1 MISKSSFL
9 ADMKENS
16 KRRLWVLAV
25 FTLVFIVLFP
35 TFTALVIN
43 RITSRSQWLFET
55 YEKARAGQ
63 ILHERLISGMC
74 GTIGVSRLM
83 AVVTTVAAFI
93 SAVQGFS
100 YLYSRKKIDFYMGM
114 PIKRKRR
121 FLNIWLNGILLYVIP
136 YLTGLLIS
144 ILIAAQ
150 NNAVDKTVIYEAAK
164 ALYTNLLF
172 YLCIYHMAVL
182 AVMLT
187 GNIIITGFGFLV
199 FCLYEYV
206 VRIVVIGYKDL
217 FFRYY
222 SSYGMEAEPILSPFF
237 MYGHPLKLFIFAI
250 VVGILSYICYLKR
263 PAEAAEKSMT
273 FEITKPV
280 VKILLIV
287 PASLFAGLV
296 IADAVGF
303 YPGSS
308 MNGIGYVLFTFL
320 FVIVIGSALI
330 QVIYEFDIKGILHKK
345 THIVISGVLT
355 SLIFIGFRYD
365 LTGYDGYIPKQ
376 NDIESV
382 AFVPDFYD
390 MTWEGGTFF
399 DSDGSFMTEL
409 EYAEKYMELSNV
421 ADVCELAEL
430 SMKDYDQFLG
440 QMEKEGYKE
449 DQEEFWSYATLI
461 YHLKNGRN
469 VTRAVWVDV
478 NNDQTV
484 QLLDSIMG
492 SEEFKKGYMQGASE
506 NLDHML
512 EQADAKRKISAVYG
526 NGIYTEKMSEKD
538 AKDFLEVYRRDL
550 ALANFS
556 KIKECIPNAIF
567 SLNIEEDVTGSIYG
581 TWQGISGSNK
591 VHTVSVFIYPFYEES
606 IAWLKEHGYYMNG
619 QLNVED
625 VARVQVINHNSAQRE
640 RLAEKQGTVS
650 GAAADINDA
659 YLTYDAEIDIY
670 GDNEALDTRVYA
682 EYTNLEEIEEIVNC
696 VYPDEI
702 VYSYNWNGR
711 KSYDKDYEVIV
722 YFKADSELNRE
733 YGSYAYY
740 YFLEEEIP
748 DFVAKDTKYT
758 NYK

>member
-9 ADMKENS
+9 VDMKENS

-25 FTLVFIVLFP
+25 FALAFIVLFP

-43 RITSRSQWLFET
+43 RIISRSGWLFEA
-55 YEKARAGQ
+55 YEKGRAGE

-74 GTIGVSRLM
+74 STIGVSRVM
-83 AVVTTVAAFI
+83 AVVTAGAAFI

-100 YLYSRKKIDFYMGM
+100 YLYSRKKTDFYMGM

-121 FLNIWLNGILLYVIP
+121 FLNIWLNGILLYVVP

-150 NNAVDKTVIYEAAK
+150 SGAVDKTVIYEAAT

-206 VRIVVIGYKDL
+206 VRMVVVGYKNL
-217 FFRYY
+217 FFRYF

-237 MYGHPLKLFIFAI
+237 MFGHPLRLFIFALA
-250 VVGILSYICYLKR
+250 VGILAYICYLKR
-263 PAEAAEKSMT
+263 PAEAAGKSMT

-280 VKILLIV
+280 VKVLLIV
-287 PASLFAGLV
+287 PTSLFAGLV

-303 YPGSS
+303 YPHSS
-308 MNGIGYVLFTFL
+308 MEGIGYVLFTFA

-330 QVIYEFDIKGILHKK
+330 QVIYEFDIKGALHKK
-345 THIVISGVLT
+345 SHIVISGVLT
-355 SLIFIGFRYD
+355 AFIFILFRYD
-365 LTGYDGYIPKQ
+365 LTGYDGYIPEQK
-376 NDIESV
+376 NIESV
-382 AFVPDFYD
+382 AFIPDSYD
-390 MTWEGGTFF
+390 MTWEGGTYF
-399 DSDGSFMTEL
+399 DSDGSYMTEL
-409 EYAEKYMELSNV
+409 EYADKYMQLNNV
-421 ADVCELAEL
+421 DDVCELAEL
-430 SMKDYDQFLG
+430 SMKEYDQFLRRV
-440 QMEKEGYKE
+440 EKEGYKE
-449 DQEEFWSYATLI
+449 DQEEYWSYATLI
-461 YHLKNGRN
+461 YRLKSGRD
-469 VTRAVWVDV
+469 VTRSVWVNV
-478 NNDQTV
+478 NNDKAV
-484 QLLDSIMG
+484 QLLDSVVG

-526 NGIYTEKMSEKD
+526 NGIYIKKMSEND

-556 KIKECIPNAIF
+556 KIRECIPQAIF
-567 SLNIEEDVTGSIYG
+567 SLNIEENVLGSTYG
-581 TWQGISGSNK
+581 TWQGISGSTRI
-591 VHTVSVFIYPFYEES
+591 HTVSVFIYPFYEES
-606 IAWLKEHGYYMNG
+606 IAWLKEHGYYMNC

-625 VARVQVINHNSAQRE
+625 VARVQVVNHNSAQRE
-640 RLAEKQGTVS
+640 RLEEKQGTVS
-650 GAAADINDA
+650 GAAADISDV
-659 YLTYDAEIDIY
+659 YLNYDGQIDIY
-670 GDNEALDTRVYA
+670 GDNEAVDTRVYA
-682 EYTNLEEIEEIVNC
+682 DYTNQEEMECIVNC
-696 VYPDEI
+696 IYPDEI
-702 VYSYNWNGR
+702 VYAYNWNGR
-711 KSYDKDYEVIV
+711 RTYDKDYEVIV

-748 DFVAKDTKYT
+748 DFVVEDTRYMS
-758 NYK
+758 YR